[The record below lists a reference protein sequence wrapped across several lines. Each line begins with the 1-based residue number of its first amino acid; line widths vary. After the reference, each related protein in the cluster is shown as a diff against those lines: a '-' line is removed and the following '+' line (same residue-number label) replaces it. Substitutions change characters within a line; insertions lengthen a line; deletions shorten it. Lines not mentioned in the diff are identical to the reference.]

1 MRLLSII
8 ILILSIV
15 ACAEEKK
22 NEAPSPVCVADFNLI
37 MYQFADGSIRKTEK
51 TVCSNGCTTYKSMD
65 AVGAL
70 TESVCR

>member
-1 MRLLSII
+1 MGKVSII
-8 ILILSIV
+8 ILLCSIA
-15 ACAEEKK
+15 ACAKEKK
-22 NEAPSPVCVADFNLI
+22 SEAPSPVCIADFNLI

-70 TESVCR
+70 SESVCR